1 MKLASIAETLPIL
14 LKRQISN
21 AMAIFGLLLKS
32 IFLVALMAAVLIIGV
47 IIYLYMRV
55 KRMARTFAA
64 GQQATGTTRQRQ
76 GRSSGSNASRQ
87 SATANSDS
95 GDAAFNDEELYDE
108 RSTHEINRKIFSK
121 DEGEYVDYE
130 EVK

>member
-1 MKLASIAETLPIL
+1 
-14 LKRQISN
+14 
-21 AMAIFGLLLKS
+21 MAIFGLLLKS

-64 GQQATGTTRQRQ
+64 AGQQTADTTRQRRS
-76 GRSSGSNASRQ
+76 RSSRSNDSRQ
-87 SATANSDS
+87 SAATNSGSDT
-95 GDAAFNDEELYDE
+95 AFNDEELYDE

>member
-1 MKLASIAETLPIL
+1 
-14 LKRQISN
+14 
-21 AMAIFGLLLKS
+21 MAIFGLLLKS

-64 GQQATGTTRQRQ
+64 GQQATGTTKQRP
-76 GRSSGSNASRQ
+76 GSGSNASRQ

-95 GDAAFNDEELYDE
+95 GSTAFSDEELYDE

>member
-1 MKLASIAETLPIL
+1 MKLASMAKTLPIL

-64 GQQATGTTRQRQ
+64 GQQAAGTTKQRP
-76 GRSSGSNASRQ
+76 GSRSNASRQ
-87 SATANSDS
+87 SATTNSGS
-95 GDAAFNDEELYDE
+95 GSTAFSDEELYDE

-121 DEGEYVDYE
+121 DEGEYIDYE